1 MKTVLFSVLVM
12 AGVTVAF
19 AADPVTVST
28 TTDLVAALKQY
39 NGQSQI
45 IQLTAGDYVLP
56 TEPMQTDVNNGY
68 GAIFVNKVT
77 LRGLGEKPE
86 DVRLIGNG
94 SIRAVLCTSSPRF
107 ENLMITNGNTTA
119 GYIPAG
125 QTKVA
130 GNSTR
135 GGGVYGA
142 GVITNCVI
150 TGCKGSHGGGVAQT
164 TSVYCSHLYGNSGTY
179 GGAVFNTSV
188 YGSVLENNTAGSG
201 GAGWFNGASY
211 KVFDSQ
217 ILNNQATAK
226 NDYGGGLNGI
236 QSVSNCVFS
245 GNSNANGY
253 VGACAGKTVSNSF
266 MWDCIVTN
274 NTAKGNGGGIG
285 TMTAIRCLIAGNSV
299 TAGSGGGSYQSELYD
314 CVVSNNVATG
324 GSGGGVYVNGQ
335 SVSNCLVY
343 ANHVI
348 SSDTQHGYGGGI
360 NSSGASD
367 RIMDTEVVGNYA
379 ETDATSVNNRLGL
392 TGGVQGGTIIG
403 GSIHDNYADSL
414 CGGCRDGKAV
424 GCRIYNNDSGDTGAN
439 AHSMTLV
446 GCDIADNFVS
456 YGSAYGCTFHD
467 IGGARELT
475 NNPYKVDHAYDCN
488 KVWNYHVKMTNS
500 LVTSCAVETMFLG
513 TEAGGVDAAL
523 VNCTIVSNSMKAL
536 FTAFHDETHPLRLVN
551 SAFVGNVNLSGNPM
565 DLVFQTTSVTVGGMT
580 MANCLYGTTSVG
592 NLSDYVIDDAPL
604 YQLGVNGI
612 ATSPRFN
619 RNGEYPYEPKRSSPL
634 VGRGVRMDWMTDAYD
649 VRGGI
654 ADGKYKRLRD
664 SKVDIGCYQCWL
676 NPVGI
681 ILQFR

>member
-1 MKTVLFSVLVM
+1 MKTIAVSILSAMGL
-12 AGVTVAF
+12 TVAF

-28 TTDLVAALKQY
+28 TEELVGALNTY
-39 NGQSQI
+39 NGQSRV
-45 IQLTAGDYVLP
+45 IQLSAGDYVLP
-56 TEPMQTDVNNGY
+56 GVPMQTDVNNGH

-125 QTKVA
+125 QTTVA

-150 TGCKGSHGGGVAQT
+150 TGCSGSHGGGVAQT
-164 TSVYCSHLYGNSGTY
+164 TSVYCSHLYGNSATY

-188 YGSVLENNTAGSG
+188 YGSVLEDNTAGSG

-211 KVFDSQ
+211 KVFDSR

-253 VGACAGKTVSNSF
+253 TGACAGKAVSNSF
-266 MWDCIVTN
+266 MWDCVVTN

-324 GSGGGVYVNGQ
+324 GSGGGVYINGQ
-335 SVSNCLVY
+335 SVSNCLVC

-348 SSDTQHGYGGGI
+348 SSDSQHGYGGGI

-379 ETDATSVNNRLGL
+379 ETAAGSKKLGL

-424 GCRIYNNDSGDTGAN
+424 GCRIYNNDSGDAGAN
-439 AHSMTLV
+439 AHSMKLV

-475 NNPYKVDHAYDCN
+475 NNPYKVGHAYTCN
-488 KVWNYHVKMTNS
+488 RVWNYHVKMTNS
-500 LVTSCAVETMFLG
+500 LVTCCTADTMFLG
-513 TEAGGVDAAL
+513 TEAGGDDAAL
-523 VNCTIVSNSMKAL
+523 VSCTIVSNSMKVL
-536 FTAFHDETHPLRLVN
+536 FTAFHDATHPLRLIN
-551 SAFVGNVNLSGNPM
+551 TAFVGNINQSGKPM
-565 DLVFQTTSVTVGGMT
+565 DISFQTASVTVGGMT
-580 MANCLYGTTSVG
+580 MANCLYGTTSVDG
-592 NLSDYVIDDAPL
+592 LAGYADNGAPI
-604 YQLGVNGI
+604 YRLGADGL
-612 ATSPRFN
+612 ASSPRFN
-619 RNGEYPYEPKRSSPL
+619 EKGEYPYEPRCSSPL
-634 VGRGVRMDWMTDAYD
+634 VGRGVLMNWMTDAYD
-649 VRGGI
+649 VRGDVAG
-654 ADGKYKRLRD
+654 GKYRRLRD
-664 SKVDIGCYQCWL
+664 GKVDIGCYQCWL
-676 NPVGI
+676 DPTGMMLLV
-681 ILQFR
+681 R